1 MEVGRKVLAVFMY
14 QLCKGLG
21 LGIAMGGHCGK
32 GAQARPWPS
41 MQIAMSKIGVTFIM
55 AEIR

>member
-41 MQIAMSKIGVTFIM
+41 MQIAMSKIVPFM
-55 AEIR
+55 AEI

>member
-1 MEVGRKVLAVFMY
+1 MEVGRKVLAMFMY

-21 LGIAMGGHCGK
+21 RGIAIGGHCSK

-41 MQIAMSKIGVTFIM
+41 MQITMSGIGVTFM
-55 AEIR
+55 AEI

>member
-1 MEVGRKVLAVFMY
+1 MEVGRKVLAMFMY

-21 LGIAMGGHCGK
+21 PGIAMGGHCGK

-41 MQIAMSKIGVTFIM
+41 MQIAMSEIGVTFIM
-55 AEIR
+55 AEI

>member
-1 MEVGRKVLAVFMY
+1 MEVGRKVLAMFMY

-32 GAQARPWPS
+32 GVQARLWLS
-41 MQIAMSKIGVTFIM
+41 MQIAMSKIVPFM
-55 AEIR
+55 AEI

>member
-1 MEVGRKVLAVFMY
+1 MEVGRKVLAMFMY
-14 QLCKGLG
+14 QLCMASKGLG

-41 MQIAMSKIGVTFIM
+41 MQIAMSKIVPFM
-55 AEIR
+55 AEI